1 MNPAKK
7 LEIYGIISFYFVS
20 IICFVLMRERERER
34 ERESCN
40 YYIILNRLLKAL
52 NKYKSLL
59 RSNIL
64 DSNIWY
70 NFYAIWVRVYT
81 IWLYYDI
88 LTVKGK

>member
-34 ERESCN
+34 ESCN

-52 NKYKSLL
+52 SKYKSLL

-64 DSNIWY
+64 DSNI
-70 NFYAIWVRVYT
+70 
-81 IWLYYDI
+81 
-88 LTVKGK
+88 